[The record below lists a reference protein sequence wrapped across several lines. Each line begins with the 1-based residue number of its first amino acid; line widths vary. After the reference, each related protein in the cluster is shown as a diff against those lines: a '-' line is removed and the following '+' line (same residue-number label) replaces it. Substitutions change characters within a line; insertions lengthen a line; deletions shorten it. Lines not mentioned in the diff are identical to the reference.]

1 MHVMVSIDIVSSTH
15 LVVSSKVTVTTDASV
30 PKLSPEIVSTS
41 PPRKLIEVMGDID
54 DAATG
59 TNNSVVISLGIKP
72 LGLVTETI
80 QLPLTALVSKS
91 QIMEVAVLDVTM
103 HYTGP
108 KVRNNSSV
116 VGRLVPV
123 IVRVVP
129 LSD

>member
-1 MHVMVSIDIVSSTH
+1 
-15 LVVSSKVTVTTDASV
+15 
-30 PKLSPEIVSTS
+30 
-41 PPRKLIEVMGDID
+41 MGDID

-72 LGLVTETI
+72 LGLVTVTI

-108 KVRNNSSV
+108 KVINNSSV